1 MPNCEL
7 GVFRVSHPALPAQN
21 LSESPLRGG
30 FSRAMVKRSGWGWTG
45 VVNRRGRGFR
55 CIHTGPNSSHVWL
68 GDVVFAGNPFRL
80 VYRCFKGNQKEAALL
95 DHFGRSAYFDTY
107 LLQIQRLAQYED
119 GTCAFLCLDTK
130 QACTRDRQVLIT
142 MVDISEGSHSSGGA
156 YMAYNEFGNKF
167 TCTPVKRHRETYST
181 GQGQESEELSKCLV
195 GVPKLQSRGILL
207 VFLQTPKIIR
217 TGILGLSHACPLQ
230 RKVCGLELWSSRA
243 PTSPGRGKGS
253 TS

>member
-1 MPNCEL
+1 MYTHGSKLQPCL
-7 GVFRVSHPALPAQN
+7 V
-21 LSESPLRGG
+21 GG
-30 FSRAMVKRSGWGWTG
+30 CCFCRE
-45 VVNRRGRGFR
+45 
-55 CIHTGPNSSHVWL
+55 
-68 GDVVFAGNPFRL
+68 PFQVGL
-80 VYRCFKGNQKEAALL
+80 QMFQGQPKEAALL

-181 GQGQESEELSKCLV
+181 GQGQEFEELSKCLV
-195 GVPKLQSRGILL
+195 GDPKLQSRGG
-207 VFLQTPKIIR
+207 VWP
-217 TGILGLSHACPLQ
+217 
-230 RKVCGLELWSSRA
+230 
-243 PTSPGRGKGS
+243 
-253 TS
+253 